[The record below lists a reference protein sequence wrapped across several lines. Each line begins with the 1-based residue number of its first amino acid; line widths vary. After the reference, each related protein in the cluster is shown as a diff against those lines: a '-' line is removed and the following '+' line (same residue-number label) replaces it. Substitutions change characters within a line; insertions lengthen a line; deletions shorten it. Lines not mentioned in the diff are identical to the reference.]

1 MSGTTTASPPTPG
14 GREPTSASTEILDPT
29 FRIEPPG
36 RSRFVS
42 VLEWLRNNY
51 CDFKP
56 PLMFRLKGTVI
67 LRIWSQVLLHVGFA
81 MGVVFFHKFVP
92 GMHMSFQ
99 LTMTHVLGIV
109 IGLLLVFRT
118 NTAYDR

>member
-1 MSGTTTASPPTPG
+1 MSGSGPSG
-14 GREPTSASTEILDPT
+14 QQPTSTSTEVLDPSFT
-29 FRIEPPG
+29 VGGGSPRRTG
-36 RSRFVS
+36 FVS
-42 VLEWLRNNY
+42 VAEWIRTMY

-67 LRIWSQVLLHVGFA
+67 LRIWSQVLLHIMFA
-81 MGVVFFHKFVP
+81 LGVVCIHNFIP
-92 GMHMSFQ
+92 GMRMSFQ

>member
-1 MSGTTTASPPTPG
+1 MSAPTTTSP
-14 GREPTSASTEILDPT
+14 GREPTSTSTEVLDPS
-29 FRIEPPG
+29 FM
-36 RSRFVS
+36 VS
-42 VLEWLRNNY
+42 PRRTGFISVGEWLRNNY

-56 PLMFRLKGTVI
+56 PLMFRVKGTVI
-67 LRIWSQVLLHVGFA
+67 LRIWTQVLFHVTFA
-81 MGVVFFHKFVP
+81 LGVVCIHNFVP